1 MRNEWAAHG
10 HFAQPGLQ
18 CDLFQGGVALTPAS
32 TGTREGSNPEPAAP
46 SRRGKTSARHSTN
59 DERRCTDAF
68 RDDRVERGRG
78 HHGLW

>member
-1 MRNEWAAHG
+1 VRNEWAAHG

-46 SRRGKTSARHSTN
+46 IAARQDLCSAL
-59 DERRCTDAF
+59 DQ
-68 RDDRVERGRG
+68 
-78 HHGLW
+78 